1 MSISLETI
9 LNRGFITWTK
19 NLKISLPFIL
29 STIII
34 GIAWVA
40 YAVII
45 AVLMVPAL
53 SQLSFGPQMNQEEFM
68 GLLSIIGPYIVPL
81 VISLI
86 IMWIITLLIQAFF
99 TTGAIGMSKDAAING
114 RTSFEEMINS
124 GKKHFFNYF
133 LLQIIYYLITLTGV
147 VFVLPGIL
155 QINNFTDP
163 ESILPAL
170 PVLLVGIGLWIIYS
184 IIVTLILSLTYYALV
199 VDNLGPVKALKTGYR
214 FFFNNKGSVV
224 VLWLV
229 IIAIV
234 VALNVVGAI
243 FTPFESLSVLWS
255 FISTII
261 SVVVVPA
268 VITIWWTFLY
278 MGNTGWEIRDPESG
292 NTLDK

>member
-1 MSISLETI
+1 M
-9 LNRGFITWTK
+9 
-19 NLKISLPFIL
+19 KISLPFIL

-45 AVLMVPAL
+45 AVSMIPAL
-53 SQLSFGPQMNQEEFM
+53 SQTSQLSFGPQMNQEEFM
-68 GLLSIIGPYIVPL
+68 ELLSMISPYIVPL

-133 LLQIIYYLITLTGV
+133 LLQIIYYLITLAGV

-170 PVLLVGIGLWIIYS
+170 PALLVGIGLWIIYS
-184 IIVTLILSLTYYALV
+184 IIVTLVLSLTYYALV
-199 VDNLGPVKALKTGYR
+199 VDTLGPVNALKTGYR

-234 VALNVVGAI
+234 VALNVMGGI
-243 FTPFESLSVLWS
+243 FTPFETLSVLWS

-268 VITIWWTFLY
+268 VITIWWTILY
-278 MGNTGWEIRDPESG
+278 MGNTGWEIHDSESG
-292 NTLDK
+292 DTLDE

>member
-1 MSISLETI
+1 MRGVSVLSISLETV

-34 GIAWVA
+34 GIVWAA
-40 YAVII
+40 YAVLIVVSMI
-45 AVLMVPAL
+45 PSLSQF
-53 SQLSFGPQMNQEEFM
+53 SQLSFGSQMNQEEFM
-68 GLLSIIGPYIVPL
+68 ELLSMISPYIVPL

-99 TTGAIGMSKDAAING
+99 TTGAIGMSKDAAVNG

-133 LLQIIYYLITLTGV
+133 LLQIIYYLITLAGV

-155 QINNFTDP
+155 QIYNFTDP

-170 PVLLVGIGLWIIYS
+170 PALLVGIGLWVIYS

-224 VLWLV
+224 VLWLI

-234 VALNVVGAI
+234 IALNVVGTI
-243 FTPFESLSVLWS
+243 FTPFDSL
-255 FISTII
+255 
-261 SVVVVPA
+261 
-268 VITIWWTFLY
+268 
-278 MGNTGWEIRDPESG
+278 
-292 NTLDK
+292 